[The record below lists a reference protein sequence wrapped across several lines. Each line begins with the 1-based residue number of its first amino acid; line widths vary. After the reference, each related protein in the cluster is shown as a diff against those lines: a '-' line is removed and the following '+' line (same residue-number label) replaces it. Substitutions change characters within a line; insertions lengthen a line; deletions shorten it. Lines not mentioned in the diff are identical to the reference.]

1 MFKEDEDM
9 HLALSQHSPS
19 DDAPPTFCAGR
30 KLGVVEKAL
39 LWKLL
44 HEDPACPSRVLL
56 DRVTQRQTPLALS
69 VRHLNRLRRQW
80 QLNRGKGRPRHRA
93 AGLPAPW
100 QGEVVQVTPHL
111 SCVGVHLFA
120 HWLDQHDGF
129 GPVVAQLR
137 QAIEAHKRA
146 QPDDD
151 FALLHHREQT
161 LRRRFQ
167 ALFFAPLLGIETLTG
182 FDTHEHPLQ
191 TLLGRGYHSSA
202 LRQFLGQLE
211 RIAAAEALMPAL
223 VPDTV
228 GQVTYVDGHMIAYWS
243 RRSMHKGKI
252 TMLGR
257 IMAGSQAVIAHNE
270 AGQALFVAYY
280 PPDIPLSQVIVE
292 YCQKV
297 ALATESVLF
306 VIDRAVNAVALA
318 GAFDAR
324 GWGLLCMLDDNEYDG
339 LDSFEATAVGTL
351 ADGTKVY
358 SGTWHVPRPDDP
370 RHFVIVAPAAGKTLV
385 YWGTPQVKAAVAALE
400 WPRLYRARNEI
411 QENGFKR
418 MIDHG
423 ALNINYGRKTIVGP
437 DRHQQR
443 AREQLEQSLAATQQR
458 VSKKTGAVQA
468 QQAKVAESVS
478 KGHGKR
484 LEQRQRTLAGLEQ
497 ELHAVQH
504 HQAQLAAQV
513 TALGPPKERADRDF
527 RTQTIMTI
535 RTLLLEN
542 ALTSFMAVLLGL
554 LTIKV
559 SLECLL
565 KLLFER
571 SGARVVADSQVIYW
585 VNTAGLSEPY
595 HRLLVE
601 IIAGLCAMDLR
612 YQGKPI
618 QVRLTA
624 TPP

>member
-1 MFKEDEDM
+1 MP
-9 HLALSQHSPS
+9 LALSQHSRS
-19 DDAPPTFCAGR
+19 DNAQPTFCAGR
-30 KLGVVEKAL
+30 TLGAVEKVL

-56 DRVTQRQTPLALS
+56 DRVTQRQTPLSLS

-93 AGLPAPW
+93 AGLPTPW
-100 QGEVVQVTPHL
+100 QSAVVQVTPHL

-120 HWLDQHDGF
+120 HWLDQHDAF

-202 LRQFLGQLE
+202 LSQFLGHLE

-223 VPDTV
+223 VPDI
-228 GQVTYVDGHMIAYWS
+228 GGKVTYVDGHMIAYWS

-257 IMAGSQAVIAHNE
+257 IMAGSHAVIAHNE

-280 PPDIPLSQVIVE
+280 PPDIHLSQVIVE

-306 VIDRAVNAVALA
+306 VIDRAVNAVAVA
-318 GAFDAR
+318 RAFDAR
-324 GWGLLCMLDDNEYDG
+324 GWGLLCMLDDNEYEG
-339 LDSFEATAVGTL
+339 LDSFAAPEVGTL

-358 SGTWHVPRPDDP
+358 SGTWQVPRPDDP

-385 YWGTPQVKAAVAALE
+385 YWGTSQVKAAVAALE
-400 WPRLYRARNEI
+400 WPQLYRERNEI

-423 ALNINYGRKTIVGP
+423 ALNINYGRKTLVGP

-458 VSKKTGAVQA
+458 VSKKAEAVQA

-497 ELHAVQH
+497 EWQAVQH
-504 HQAQLAAQV
+504 HQAQLAAQA
-513 TALGPPKERADRDF
+513 TALGPPRERADRDF
-527 RTQTIMTI
+527 RKQTIMTI

-542 ALTSFMAVLLGL
+542 ALTSFRAVLLGL
-554 LTIKV
+554 LTLKM
-559 SLECLL
+559 SLDCLL
-565 KLLFER
+565 KILFER
-571 SGARVVADSQVIYW
+571 SGARVVTDSQVLYW

-601 IIAGLCAMDLR
+601 IVAGLCAMDLR

-618 QVRLTA
+618 QVRLKA